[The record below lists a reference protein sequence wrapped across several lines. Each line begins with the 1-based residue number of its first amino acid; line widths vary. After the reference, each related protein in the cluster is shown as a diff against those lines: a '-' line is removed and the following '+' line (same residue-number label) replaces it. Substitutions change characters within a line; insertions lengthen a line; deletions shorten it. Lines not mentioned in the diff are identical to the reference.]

1 MDESRWTPKAVILA
15 AVLHLGIVGFL
26 YLAILPCSSYE
37 SFAQMLGLPAS
48 MNPIR
53 CEKPVQLAGQVIEAT
68 LVGVTGSPPPKP
80 VKVKPVPDTKPPQ
93 PTVPPPTPQEQQ
105 PKATLPPPPKN
116 PDVKDQ
122 ERVVEEAAQKAE
134 EAKQLQDEKE
144 RQRQSELD
152 AEAAKKAEKQKQID
166 DLFAKLD
173 KQQNITKAALTKAQ
187 QAAQQRED
195 LANAK
200 DNAQP
205 DLPKADQLQ
214 SGQNGPDADLRAQY
228 IAAIQNAVTPNWQ
241 RPDNMPNVPCVVH
254 IAQIVGGD
262 VISAK
267 VDDSCPYDEPG
278 RRSIENAVLRTHTLP
293 YAGFEKA
300 FQSRI
305 NMTFRPQ

>member
-48 MNPIR
+48 MNPIS
-53 CEKPVQLAGQVIEAT
+53 CEKPVQLAGQVIEASII
-68 LVGVTGSPPPKP
+68 GVTGSPPPKP
-80 VKVKPVPDTKPPQ
+80 VKVKPVPDTQPPQ

-122 ERVVEEAAQKAE
+122 ERVVEEAAEKAE

-144 RQRQSELD
+144 RQRQSQLD

-173 KQQNITKAALTKAQ
+173 KQQNITKQALTKAQ
-187 QAAQQRED
+187 QAALQRED
-195 LANAK
+195 LTKAQ

-214 SGQNGPDADLRAQY
+214 SGQNGPDAGLRAQY
-228 IAAIQNAVTPNWQ
+228 LAAIQNTLKDNWVGQANIPPGQ
-241 RPDNMPNVPCVVH
+241 RCLLH
-254 IAQIVGGD
+254 IVQLPGGD
-262 VISAK
+262 VMSAS
-267 VDDSCPYDEPG
+267 VDSSCPYDDAGKKTVEDAA
-278 RRSIENAVLRTHTLP
+278 RRAGQLP
-293 YAGFEKA
+293 YKGFESV
-300 FQSRI
+300 FSR
-305 NMTFRPQ
+305 NVDMYFTP